1 MPSGRDKVSD
11 VRLIGDSTNM
21 GISNNAFKSHK
32 IPYGDAFL
40 LIMSA
45 NSREWP

>member
-1 MPSGRDKVSD
+1 MSSGRDKVSD
-11 VRLIGDSTNM
+11 AQLIGENIHM
-21 GISNNAFKSHK
+21 GISNNAFKSYK